1 MSAPYPPVRNRY
13 ARSTRAGVSSRPSR
27 VGSSPISASRFLINS
42 CIVLFY
48 FHLSAAFHL
57 HGRAQQP
64 SADALYADRG
74 NPESAGR
81 AADIWRA
88 ELARDSRAFEA
99 AWKLARARYWLGGH
113 AAASEG
119 RPLFEAGVD
128 AGRHATAIAP
138 ERPEGHFWMAANMGA
153 LAESYGLRQGIKY
166 RTPIKEALETVLRLN
181 RTFEQGSADRALG
194 RWYFKVPGWFGGSH
208 RLAEQHLR
216 ESLEYNPNSTASH
229 FFLAELFVD
238 DGRKSEAR
246 GELQQVLDAP
256 FDPEWDPEDQE
267 FKEKAERLLK
277 TLRLQRQ
284 YL

>member
-1 MSAPYPPVRNRY
+1 M
-13 ARSTRAGVSSRPSR
+13 AG
-27 VGSSPISASRFLINS
+27 
-42 CIVLFY
+42 
-48 FHLSAAFHL
+48 LSA
-57 HGRAQQP
+57 QT
-64 SADALYADRG
+64 ADALYAGRRDLDSARRAAELWRIELAG
-74 NPESAGR
+74 NP
-81 AADIWRA
+81 
-88 ELARDSRAFEA
+88 RAFEA
-99 AWKLARARYWLGGH
+99 AWKLSRAYYWLGGH
-113 AAASEG
+113 DTTREG
-119 RPLFEAGVD
+119 RRTFEAGID
-128 AGRHATAIAP
+128 AGRKAVAIEP
-138 ERPEGHFWMAANMGA
+138 NRPEGHFWMAANMGA

-166 RTPIKEALETVLRLN
+166 RTPIKEALETVLHLN

-216 ESLEYNPNSTASH
+216 ESLKYNPNSTASH

-246 GELQQVLDAP
+246 GELQKVLGAP

-267 FKEKAERLLK
+267 FKEKAKRLLE